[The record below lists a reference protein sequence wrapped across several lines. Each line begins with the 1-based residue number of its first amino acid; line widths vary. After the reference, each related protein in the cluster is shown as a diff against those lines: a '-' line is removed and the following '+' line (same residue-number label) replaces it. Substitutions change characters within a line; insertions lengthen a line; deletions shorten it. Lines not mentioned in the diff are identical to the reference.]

1 MKSILIFFILSSA
14 LHSTVYSQQ
23 AVTTFIL
30 TRHAE
35 KGDDGTKD
43 PDLTPAG
50 IQRAQLLAKL
60 LTETKV
66 DAIFSTAYKR
76 TQNTVAPLAKAKEL
90 VVKAYEPFKTEELD
104 KMLREYAGG
113 TVVICGHSNNIPSI
127 ANYLIGREDYKT
139 FEDADY
145 DNLMIVT
152 VVERGKTTKVTW
164 LNY

>member
-1 MKSILIFFILSSA
+1 MKSILLFFLLSIA

-43 PDLTPAG
+43 PDLTPVG
-50 IQRAQLLAKL
+50 TQRAQLLAKL
-60 LTETKV
+60 LKETKV
-66 DAIFSTAYKR
+66 DAIFSTPYKR

-90 VVKAYEPFKTEELD
+90 VVKGYEPFKTEELD
-104 KMLREYAGG
+104 KMLKEYTGG
-113 TVVICGHSNNIPSI
+113 TVVICGHSNNIPAI
-127 ANYLIGREDYKT
+127 ANYLMGREDYKT
-139 FEDADY
+139 FDDSDY

-152 VVERGKTTKVTW
+152 VVEKGKTAKVTW

>member
-1 MKSILIFFILSSA
+1 MKNILLFFLFSCA

-23 AVTTFIL
+23 TITTFIL

-43 PDLTPAG
+43 PDLTSVG
-50 IQRAQLLAKL
+50 MQRAQLLAKL
-60 LTETKV
+60 LQETKV

-90 VVKAYEPFKTEELD
+90 SVNVYEPFKTEELD
-104 KMLREYAGG
+104 KILKQYGGG
-113 TVVICGHSNNIPSI
+113 TVVICGHSNNIPAI

-139 FEDADY
+139 FDDTDY
-145 DNLMIVT
+145 DNLMMVT
-152 VVERGKTTKVTW
+152 VVEKGKTAKVTR